1 MDRFLYHETR
11 ATGAALV
18 ATAVC
23 AVAGGAV
30 HGFQPLPAGEAARQ
44 FPVWLLGLVV
54 LSVLVELVVEV
65 RRFRK
70 AVPLAADVEPPPDEP
85 LRERLFLPGLFAFMA
100 VPTLVAAVVWGA
112 WLALFP
118 LASAVHWGTQA
129 LLITVW
135 ERRNGR
141 LLWRKHTMG
150 NVGLATSPLS
160 PRPPTRTATGA
171 PPA

>member
-1 MDRFLYHETR
+1 MDRILYHETR
-11 ATGAALV
+11 ATGAALA

-30 HGFQPLPAGEAARQ
+30 HGFDPLPAGDAGR
-44 FPVWLLGLVV
+44 FPLWLLGLVV

-70 AVPLAADVEPPPDEP
+70 AVPLADGVEPPPDEP

-100 VPTLVAAVVWGA
+100 VPTLVAALVWGT
-112 WLALFP
+112 WPALFP
-118 LASAVHWGTQA
+118 LASAAHWGTQA
-129 LLITVW
+129 LLVTVW

-141 LLWRKHTMG
+141 LLWRKPTMG
-150 NVGLATSPLS
+150 DVGLATSPLS

-171 PPA
+171 PPG